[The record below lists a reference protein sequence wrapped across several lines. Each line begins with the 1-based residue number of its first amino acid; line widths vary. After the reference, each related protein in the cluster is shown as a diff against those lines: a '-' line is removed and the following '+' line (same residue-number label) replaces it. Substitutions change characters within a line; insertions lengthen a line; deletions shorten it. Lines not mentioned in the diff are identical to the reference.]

1 MCQVR
6 HAAFAAALFVAVSP
20 YGALAQASATA
31 TPIEHVIV
39 IVGENHTFDN
49 VFATYL
55 PRQGQTVLNL
65 RSQDIVDDDG
75 LPGRNFTL
83 ARQRTANSNGAY
95 SLNPQRTGPYSK
107 LPQPDTTYATGQ
119 PGNIPD
125 PRFPADLPNGPFQ
138 ISRYAAYSDFTGDP
152 VHRFFQMW
160 QQVGDNNQ
168 KNLFVWV
175 AETAGIGNHN
185 DGFGTTPDDTHQG
198 GLAMGFYNMNT
209 GDAPFFKQMADFYAI
224 GDNYHQPM
232 MGGTG
237 ANFIALATGDVA
249 FYNLNGQ
256 FAVPPTNFM
265 YQGVQTSQV
274 ENPNPQPAGTN
285 TNWYTEDGYRGGS
298 YVNCSDPIQP
308 GVKPIADLLQSLNV
322 KPNCAPNTYYLV
334 NNYNLGYTAN
344 GDLANPTNDPTKFT
358 LPPQPASLPTI
369 ADALSAKG
377 VTWKWYSGGRGTDG
391 SNTTADYCGICDP
404 LTGFT
409 SIMTTSLKNNLQ
421 DVNSLYDDI
430 KGGTVPAVAFVRPL
444 EQMAGHPANALLPL
458 YENFVT
464 NLVNMV
470 HDQPDLWKGT
480 AILITVD
487 EGGGYYD
494 SGYVQPVNF
503 FGDGTRIPLI
513 AVSPYARKGFVDH
526 TYYDH
531 VSVLKFIERNWGLS
545 PLSPRSRDNLPNPI
559 QPPGTY
565 VPINGPAIGN
575 LMSLFN
581 FGRFRPDAPPIK
593 PIVSDNDNDQG

>member
-1 MCQVR
+1 M
-6 HAAFAAALFVAVSP
+6 
-20 YGALAQASATA
+20 
-31 TPIEHVIV
+31 
-39 IVGENHTFDN
+39 
-49 VFATYL
+49 
-55 PRQGQTVLNL
+55 
-65 RSQDIVDDDG
+65 
-75 LPGRNFTL
+75 L

-256 FAVPPTNFM
+256 LAVPPTNFM

>member
-75 LPGRNFTL
+75 LPGRNFML
-83 ARQRTANSNGAY
+83 ARQRIANSNGAY